1 MRLKRD
7 MRLRMRNTDGVVG
20 TSTHSSYYD
29 EHVLPYMDSAV
40 TPPYEFL
47 VGADFG
53 ILADE
58 PLRGAYTM
66 RGGKIC
72 TATPESNRGAHI
84 MKEWRKLPIRPGRAL
99 VDTHSTP
106 FLRGKKPDLAVVDEV
121 LAART
126 AAAGLLA
133 TETSLIVPAE
143 WKLEAVPSHDS
154 EGQIIEYA
162 DITNYVQPCRDFTI
176 ALWHNGYNVKFYKVY
191 DSWRFP
197 DGKRRKRIQYTDILP
212 TLEGN
217 VGARLIARMLSA
229 PDEALGVVHA
239 RVELG
244 GRRFHLGGVIA
255 RGSTSTVFG
264 MRDNAGADYDGAVFK
279 LVRGVRIDDE
289 VAALEAVRGI
299 DGVVQLV
306 GRVPAGSSEGLVLA
320 PRCESEIEP
329 HLVTIDVVVGL
340 LRALERVHSK
350 GFVHRDVR
358 RRNVLLH
365 AGIVVLGDFGSA
377 VKLGVASRVGGTLET
392 ASDDV
397 LRSWMDAR
405 ERIFTA
411 QDDIVSAVRTI
422 FFLRHDAC
430 YRKFRTREGCAS
442 QLLFWTE
449 MRTTYR
455 WYAKWEA
462 AAVDSAAAAISY
474 ISADGHEFI

>member
-106 FLRGKKPDLAVVDEV
+106 FLRGKKPYLAVVDEV

-191 DSWRFP
+191 DSGR
-197 DGKRRKRIQYTDILP
+197 
-212 TLEGN
+212 E
-217 VGARLIARMLSA
+217 A
-229 PDEALGVVHA
+229 PQAYP
-239 RVELG
+239 
-244 GRRFHLGGVIA
+244 I
-255 RGSTSTVFG
+255 
-264 MRDNAGADYDGAVFK
+264 Y
-279 LVRGVRIDDE
+279 
-289 VAALEAVRGI
+289 
-299 DGVVQLV
+299 
-306 GRVPAGSSEGLVLA
+306 
-320 PRCESEIEP
+320 
-329 HLVTIDVVVGL
+329 
-340 LRALERVHSK
+340 
-350 GFVHRDVR
+350 
-358 RRNVLLH
+358 
-365 AGIVVLGDFGSA
+365 
-377 VKLGVASRVGGTLET
+377 
-392 ASDDV
+392 
-397 LRSWMDAR
+397 
-405 ERIFTA
+405 
-411 QDDIVSAVRTI
+411 
-422 FFLRHDAC
+422 
-430 YRKFRTREGCAS
+430 
-442 QLLFWTE
+442 
-449 MRTTYR
+449 
-455 WYAKWEA
+455 
-462 AAVDSAAAAISY
+462 
-474 ISADGHEFI
+474 